1 MSLSHFRQRRSK
13 LSAALFP
20 ALFGALLVACGPS
33 EAPRAQHPDP
43 TKESWYAAGA
53 EQLSRF
59 NQQAGALIAAGKDND
74 ASAII
79 TRTEGLAQ
87 RLISVP
93 SPTYEATQAVSDRT
107 ALYGQMLMKNKHYGW
122 ARMEFQKNVMRWKA
136 WQPQTP
142 ETQAKLRDAETQVAA
157 CDRQLK

>member
-1 MSLSHFRQRRSK
+1 VLMSPSPFRQRKSK
-13 LSAALFP
+13 LLAPVFA
-20 ALFGALLVACGPS
+20 ALLVSCGPG
-33 EAPRAQHPDP
+33 EAPRLPRADP
-43 TKESWYAAGA
+43 TKESWYAPGA

-59 NQQAGALIAAGKDND
+59 NQQAAALLAAGKDND

-79 TRTEGLAQ
+79 TQTEGLAQ

-142 ETQAKLRDAETQVAA
+142 ETQAKLRDAQAKVAA
-157 CDRQLK
+157 CDRELK

>member
-1 MSLSHFRQRRSK
+1 MLMSLSHFRQRRSK
-13 LSAALFP
+13 LSLTVLAV
-20 ALFGALLVACGPS
+20 LLVSCGPS
-33 EAPRAQHPDP
+33 ETPRAQHPDP
-43 TKESWYAAGA
+43 TKESWYAPGA

-59 NQQAGALIAAGKDND
+59 NQQASALIAAGKDND

-79 TRTEGLAQ
+79 TQTEGLAQ

-93 SPTYEATQAVSDRT
+93 SPTYEATQAVADRT
-107 ALYGQMLMKNKHYGW
+107 ALYGQMLMKNRHYGW

-136 WQPQTP
+136 WRPQTP
-142 ETQAKLRDAETQVAA
+142 ETQQKLRDAEAQVAA

>member
-1 MSLSHFRQRRSK
+1 MSPSPFRQRNSK
-13 LSAALFP
+13 LLAAVF
-20 ALFGALLVACGPS
+20 AALLVSCGPS
-33 EAPRAQHPDP
+33 EAPRVARADP
-43 TKESWYAAGA
+43 TKETWYAPGA
-53 EQLSRF
+53 QQLSRF
-59 NQQAGALIAAGKDND
+59 NQQASALLAAGKDND

-79 TRTEGLAQ
+79 TQTEGLAQ

-93 SPTYEATQAVSDRT
+93 SPTYEATQAVADRT
-107 ALYGQMLMKNKHYGW
+107 ALYGQMLMKNRHYGW

-142 ETQAKLRDAETQVAA
+142 ETQAKLRDAEAQVAA

>member
-1 MSLSHFRQRRSK
+1 MLMSPSPFRQRKSK
-13 LSAALFP
+13 LCVVLFAALL
-20 ALFGALLVACGPS
+20 ASCGPS
-33 EAPRAQHPDP
+33 EAPRVPRADP
-43 TKESWYAAGA
+43 TKESWYAPGA
-53 EQLSRF
+53 QQLSHL
-59 NQQAGALIAAGKDND
+59 NQQASALLAAGKDND

-79 TRTEGLAQ
+79 TQTEGLSQ

-142 ETQAKLRDAETQVAA
+142 ETQAKLRDAEAQVAA